1 MSESKSLILKKINA
15 FRPTVININKDDE
28 TNTNRLTLKWISII
42 GIFSGL
48 LYLFFNLNLNKNK
61 K

>member
-48 LYLFFNLNLNKNK
+48 LYLFLI
-61 K
+61 